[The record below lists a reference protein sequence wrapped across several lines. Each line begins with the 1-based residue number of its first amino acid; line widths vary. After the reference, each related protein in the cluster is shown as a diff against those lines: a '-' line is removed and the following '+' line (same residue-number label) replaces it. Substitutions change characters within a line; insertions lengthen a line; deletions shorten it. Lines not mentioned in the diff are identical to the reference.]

1 MHNVIDAC
9 KTHKAKLVFF
19 DNIYMYDSNSLS
31 GMTEETPVNPP
42 SKKGK
47 VRAEILKMIMDEI
60 QSGNLTALIARSAD
74 FYGPNIKN
82 TSMLTETVFNNFSKG
97 KKANW
102 MISLDYKHSFTYAPD
117 AGKATAILG
126 NSDEAFN
133 QVWHLPTSQSPMTG
147 KEWINAI
154 ANEMGVEPKSQ
165 VLSMLLLKI
174 RSLFVPIFFFR
185 KSRFNNI
192 QLVFC

>member
-1 MHNVIDAC
+1 
-9 KTHKAKLVFF
+9 
-19 DNIYMYDSNSLS
+19 
-31 GMTEETPVNPP
+31 
-42 SKKGK
+42 
-47 VRAEILKMIMDEI
+47 MDEVK
-60 QSGNLTALIARSAD
+60 SGSLTALIARSAD

-126 NSDEAFN
+126 NSSEAFN
-133 QVWHLPTSQSPMTG
+133 QVWHLPTAQNPMTG
-147 KEWINAI
+147 KGWINAI

-165 VLSMLLLKI
+165 VLSMFLLKI
-174 RSLFVPIFFFR
+174 LSLFVPIMKELKEMVYQYDRDYIFDSSKFEKKFDFAPTPY
-185 KSRFNNI
+185 KDGIKEIVNKEFKK
-192 QLVFC
+192 